1 MEAITQELLNHCS
14 KYAMELLS
22 ETGELFPFG
31 ALTDAS
37 GRTHHREFEVDPKN
51 IPPNGKIMEIL
62 LQYFEDEFENQE
74 AQAYAMAFESSVQ
87 IKESL
92 WVDAITVDIKSKIEK
107 EIPLF
112 YFPFKMQNVGN
123 VEFGEPFAVKRTTT
137 E

>member
-1 MEAITQELLNHCS
+1 MESITQELLDHCS
-14 KYAMELLS
+14 KYAMELLT

-74 AQAYAMAFESSVQ
+74 AQAFAMAFESSVQ
-87 IKESL
+87 VEESL
-92 WVDAITVDIKSKIEK
+92 WVDAITIDLKSKTEK

-112 YFPFKMQNVGN
+112 YFPFKMQDDGN
-123 VEFGEPFAVKRTTT
+123 VVFDEPFAVKRNSI
-137 E
+137 